1 MKINIKDVAKKAGVS
16 ISTVSRV
23 VNNSKAVRPKTK
35 AKVLEAIEELGY
47 KPNAIARSLK
57 VKNTMTIGIMV
68 PDISN
73 QFYPEVVRGIED
85 VANMYEYNI
94 FLCNT
99 DLDNDKEI
107 QYFSVLEEKQVDG
120 IIFMGGIIS
129 DELGKRFK
137 DSGIP
142 IVLIGTD
149 YKEYPSV
156 TIDNMQA
163 SKDVIK
169 YLINKNHKNI
179 AMITGK
185 AYDPII
191 SGARKKGYKQALE
204 ESGLEYREDLIV
216 EGGYRFKSG
225 YEGAKKLLALKEPPT
240 AIFVSGDEMAIGA
253 MRAALEKDIVI
264 PEELAIV
271 GFDNIDMAGKVYPSL
286 STVGQP
292 MYEMGAIGM
301 RVLTKILHDEILEDK
316 KVVLNYSF
324 IERES
329 S

>member
-1 MKINIKDVAKKAGVS
+1 MKINIKDVAKRAGVS

-23 VNNSKAVRPKTK
+23 INNSKAVRPKTK
-35 AKVLEAIEELGY
+35 TRVLEAIDELGY

-85 VANMYEYNI
+85 VASMYEYNI

-99 DLDNDKEI
+99 DLDEEKEI
-107 QYFSVLEEKQVDG
+107 QYFGVLEEKQVDG
-120 IIFMGGIIS
+120 IVFMGGVIS

-142 IVLIGTD
+142 IVLIATD
-149 YKEYPSV
+149 YMDYPSV

-163 SKDVIK
+163 GKDVVK
-169 YLINKNHKNI
+169 YLMNKNHKDI

-185 AYDPII
+185 AYDPIT
-191 SGARKKGYKQALE
+191 SGARKKGYMDALTE
-204 ESGLEYREDLIV
+204 GGLKYREDLIV

-225 YEGAKKLLALKEPPT
+225 YEGAKKLLKLKNPPT

-253 MRAALEKDIVI
+253 MRAALENNIAI

-271 GFDNIDMAGKVYPSL
+271 GFDNIDMAGKVFPSL

-301 RVLTKILHDEILEDK
+301 RVLTKILHKEILENK
-316 KVVLNYSF
+316 KIILNYSF